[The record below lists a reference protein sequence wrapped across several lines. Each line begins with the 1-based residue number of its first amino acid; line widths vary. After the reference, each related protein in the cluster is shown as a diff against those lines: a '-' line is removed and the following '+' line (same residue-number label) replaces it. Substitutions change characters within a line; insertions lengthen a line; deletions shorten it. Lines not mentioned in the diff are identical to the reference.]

1 MPRLFVA
8 LDLPPEL
15 KAAARSLQFGLRNA
29 RWLDDAGL
37 HLTLAFIGEVDGSA
51 VERVEDGLAEV
62 EADSIRVEL
71 HGLGC
76 FPGRGAPRVLW
87 TGAAPKAELAA
98 LASTVTRA
106 LRRAGVALKRRR
118 FTPHVSLVRFRRP
131 PPRIDLERYL
141 AAHSLFRS
149 PVCEVESF
157 HLYSSIL
164 RPSGALYT
172 IEATYPLERN
182 EDGAH

>member
-15 KAAARSLQFGLRNA
+15 KAAARGLQFGLRNA

-37 HLTLAFIGEVDGSA
+37 HLTLAFMGEVDGSV
-51 VERVEDGLAEV
+51 VERVEGALAEV
-62 EADSIRVEL
+62 EANSMRIEL
-71 HGLGC
+71 HGVGC

-87 TGAAPKAELAA
+87 TGASPKAELAD
-98 LASTVTRA
+98 LASVVTRG

-131 PPRIDLERYL
+131 PPPVDLERYL

-149 PVCEVESF
+149 PVCEVASF

-164 RPSGALYT
+164 HPSGARHT

-182 EDGAH
+182 EDGAN

>member
-15 KAAARSLQFGLRNA
+15 KAAARSLQSGLRNA

-37 HLTLAFIGEVDGSA
+37 HLTLAFIGEVDDSG
-51 VERVEDGLAEV
+51 VERVEDALAEV
-62 EADSIRVEL
+62 EADSVRIEL

-98 LASTVTRA
+98 LAAAITRA
-106 LRRAGVALKRRR
+106 LRRAGVVPKRRR
-118 FTPHVSLVRFRRP
+118 FNPHVSLVRFRRP
-131 PPRIDLERYL
+131 PPRVDLERYL
-141 AAHSLFRS
+141 SVHSLFRS
-149 PVCEVESF
+149 PVCEVGSF

-164 RPSGALYT
+164 RPSGARYT
-172 IEATYPLERN
+172 IEATFPLERN
-182 EDGAH
+182 DR

>member
-15 KAAARSLQFGLRNA
+15 KAAARSLQSGLRNA

-51 VERVEDGLAEV
+51 VERVEDALAEV
-62 EADSIRVEL
+62 EAEPIHVEL

-87 TGAAPKAELAA
+87 TGAAPKAELAD
-98 LASTVTRA
+98 LASAVTRG
-106 LRRAGVALKRRR
+106 LRRAGVTLKRRR
-118 FTPHVSLVRFRRP
+118 FAPHVSLVRFRWP
-131 PPRIDLERYL
+131 PPPIDLERYL

-149 PVCEVESF
+149 PVCEVASF

-164 RPSGALYT
+164 HPSGARHT
-172 IEATYPLERN
+172 IEATFPLERN
-182 EDGAH
+182 GW

>member
-15 KAAARSLQFGLRNA
+15 KAAARSLQSGLRNA
-29 RWLDDAGL
+29 RWLDDDGL
-37 HLTLAFIGEVDGSA
+37 HLTLAFIGEVDGPA
-51 VERVEDGLAEV
+51 VERVEDALAEV
-62 EADSIRVEL
+62 EAEPIQVEL
-71 HGLGC
+71 QGLGC

-87 TGAAPKAELAA
+87 TGAAPKAELSA
-98 LASTVTRA
+98 LADAMTRA
-106 LRRAGVALKRRR
+106 LRRAGVVLKRRR

-131 PPRIDLERYL
+131 PPRVDLERYL

-149 PVCEVESF
+149 PASEVASF

-164 RPSGALYT
+164 HPSGARYT
-172 IEATYPLERN
+172 IEASFPLGLNER
-182 EDGAH
+182 

>member
-8 LDLPPEL
+8 LDLSPEL
-15 KAAARSLQFGLRNA
+15 KAAVRSLQFGLRNA

-51 VERVEDGLAEV
+51 VERVEDALAEV
-62 EADSIRVEL
+62 EADPIRMEL

-76 FPGRGAPRVLW
+76 FPGRGDPRVLW
-87 TGAAPKAELAA
+87 TGAAPKAELAD
-98 LASTVTRA
+98 LASAVARG
-106 LRRAGVALKRRR
+106 LRRAGVTLKRRR

-131 PPRIDLERYL
+131 PPRVDLERYL

-149 PVCEVESF
+149 PVCEVASF

-164 RPSGALYT
+164 HPSGARHT

-182 EDGAH
+182 EDGAN

>member
-51 VERVEDGLAEV
+51 AERVEDALAEV
-62 EADSIRVEL
+62 EADPVRMEL

-76 FPGRGAPRVLW
+76 FPGRGDPRVLW
-87 TGAAPKAELAA
+87 AGAAPRAELAA
-98 LASTVTRA
+98 LAAAVTRA

-131 PPRIDLERYL
+131 PPRVDLERYL

-149 PVCEVESF
+149 PACEVGSF

-164 RPSGALYT
+164 HPSGARHM
-172 IEATYPLERN
+172 IEATYPLER
-182 EDGAH
+182 DDR

>member
-15 KAAARSLQFGLRNA
+15 KAAARGLQSGLRNA

-37 HLTLAFIGEVDGSA
+37 HLTLAFIGEVDGPA
-51 VERVEDGLAEV
+51 VERVEAALAEV
-62 EADSIRVEL
+62 EADSIHIEL
-71 HGLGC
+71 HGLDC

-98 LASTVTRA
+98 LADAVARA

-131 PPRIDLERYL
+131 PPRIDMERYL

-149 PVCEVESF
+149 PVSEAARF

-164 RPSGALYT
+164 RPSGARYT
-172 IEATYPLERN
+172 IEATFPLRAKRN
-182 EDGAH
+182 GAG

>member
-15 KAAARSLQFGLRNA
+15 KAAVRSLQFGLRNA

-37 HLTLAFIGEVDGSA
+37 HLTLAFIGEVDGSI
-51 VERVEDGLAEV
+51 VERVEGALAEV
-62 EADSIRVEL
+62 EADPIRLEL

-76 FPGRGAPRVLW
+76 FPGRGDPRVLW
-87 TGAAPKAELAA
+87 TGAAPKAEPAA
-98 LASTVTRA
+98 LAADVTRA
-106 LRRAGVALKRRR
+106 LRRAGVAPKRRR

-141 AAHSLFRS
+141 SVHSLFRS
-149 PVCEVESF
+149 PVCEVASF

-164 RPSGALYT
+164 HPSEARYT
-172 IEATYPLERN
+172 IEATFPLERN
-182 EDGAH
+182 DR

>member
-1 MPRLFVA
+1 LPRLFVA

-37 HLTLAFIGEVDGSA
+37 HLTLVFIGEVDVPV
-51 VERVEDGLAEV
+51 VERIEDALAEV
-62 EADSIRVEL
+62 EADPIRLEL

-76 FPGRGAPRVLW
+76 FPGRGDPRVLW

-98 LASTVTRA
+98 LAAAITRV
-106 LRRAGVALKRRR
+106 LRPVGVAPKRRR

-141 AAHSLFRS
+141 SVHSLFRS
-149 PVCEVESF
+149 PPCKVASF

-164 RPSGALYT
+164 HPSGARYT
-172 IEATYPLERN
+172 IEATYPLT
-182 EDGAH
+182 GVAGH